1 MSTVKSI
8 YRNLLFLSGGEII
21 SKILQFILMV
31 YAARL
36 LDQASFGKFSF
47 ALSLSFIA
55 IITADLG
62 INQLLIREIARDKNN
77 ANKYFINAFVVK
89 LIFALITYIFIILL
103 LNGLNYP
110 KDTRY
115 VVYLIWIFTIIS
127 TFTDL
132 FYSIFRAFE
141 RMFYDSLI
149 KTLRMLI
156 LTSIGLYVLFKGYG
170 VLTFSFVFIVV
181 EALMVSVACIIAQKS
196 FIKVKLDLSFKFMK
210 DIVKT
215 AFPLGIAFFFSSIY
229 FYIDSIMLSKM
240 KGDVQV
246 AIYSVAY
253 NLALAILFIPA
264 VYTNAIYPV
273 MSRYYKTSKE
283 DLIYLY
289 KKSFK
294 YLYILG
300 LPISAGLYILASRI
314 IVFFYGKEYVG
325 SVIALQIIS
334 WFLFIKFLNYLM
346 AYALSSVDRQNS
358 RMIGQGLTAVF
369 NVVLNLILIPKLGY
383 IGAAVSTFFTE
394 IFLFLLYYW
403 YVSKSLHS
411 FNFFPILIKPLI
423 ATAAMVTFI
432 IFASLRLFLIIPLS
446 GAVYFAI
453 LLLLKTFE
461 RDDFEI
467 LKKMLKKSD
476 VKEIPKTNSL

>member
-1 MSTVKSI
+1 MSTVKTI

-36 LDQASFGKFSF
+36 LDQSSFGKFSF
-47 ALSLSFIA
+47 ALALSFIA

-77 ANKYFINAFVVK
+77 ANKYFINALIAK
-89 LIFALITYIFIILL
+89 LIFAFITYIFIILL

-110 KDTRY
+110 KDTRH

-132 FYSIFRAFE
+132 FYSVFRAFE

-156 LTSIGLYVLFKGYG
+156 LTSLGLYVLFKGYG
-170 VLTFSFVFIVV
+170 VLTFSFVFILV
-181 EALMVSVACIIAQKS
+181 EALMVSVAFIIAQKN
-196 FIKVKLDLSFKFMK
+196 FIKVKNEFNWKFMNINIIK
-210 DIVKT
+210 K
-215 AFPLGIAFFFSSIY
+215 ALPLGIAFFFSSIY
-229 FYIDSIMLSKM
+229 FYIDSVMLSVM

-246 AIYSVAY
+246 AIYSVSY

-283 DLIYLY
+283 NLIYLY
-289 KKSFK
+289 EKSFK
-294 YLYILG
+294 YLYIIG
-300 LPISAGLYILASRI
+300 LPISAGLYILADRI
-314 IVFFYGKEYVG
+314 IIFFYGTEYKG
-325 SVIALQIIS
+325 SIIALQIIS

-346 AYALSSVDRQNS
+346 AYALSSVDQQKS
-358 RMIGQGLTAVF
+358 RMIGQGLTAIF
-369 NVVLNLILIPKLGY
+369 NVALNLILIPKMGY
-383 IGAAVSTFFTE
+383 VGAAISTFFTE
-394 IFLFLLYYW
+394 IFLFILYYW
-403 YVSKSLHS
+403 YVSKSLHP
-411 FNFFPILIKPLI
+411 FNFIPVLIRPII
-423 ATAAMVTFI
+423 ATAAMVAFI
-432 IFASLRLFLIIPLS
+432 IYANIRLFLVIPLA
-446 GAVYFAI
+446 GLIYFAI
-453 LLLLKTFE
+453 IFILRTFEKDDYDIFKKILKT
-461 RDDFEI
+461 RI
-467 LKKMLKKSD
+467 
-476 VKEIPKTNSL
+476 